1 MSENG
6 MAIVTEF
13 ENHIGTDMFLITD
26 SITETYQKLLDFNE
40 SIYDEGSIIDEYV
53 LFFHD
58 TAVNSGL

>member
-40 SIYDEGSIIDEYV
+40 SIYDEGSIIVE
-53 LFFHD
+53 
-58 TAVNSGL
+58 